1 MFTLIFKYFMLQ
13 SFSKPVR
20 FINDCILYYIN
31 YVYYISTQDKNPDK
45 INRTFVTDPFCRY
58 QAIPLY

>member
-1 MFTLIFKYFMLQ
+1 MLQ